1 MWQLLVPAV
10 TSLLDKLIP
19 DEGARAAAKLKL
31 LELQSQNGLAE
42 LQAATSFILA
52 EANGSWLQRNWRPVM
67 MVTFTALIVA
77 RWFGFSAPNLTP
89 EEYIKLWDIVQLGI
103 GGYVLGRT
111 GEKIAETISKKGNE

>member
-42 LQAATSFILA
+42 LQAATSIILA

>member
-1 MWQLLVPAV
+1 M
-10 TSLLDKLIP
+10 IP

-42 LQAATSFILA
+42 LQAATSIILA

-111 GEKIAETISKKGNE
+111 CEKIAETISKKGNE